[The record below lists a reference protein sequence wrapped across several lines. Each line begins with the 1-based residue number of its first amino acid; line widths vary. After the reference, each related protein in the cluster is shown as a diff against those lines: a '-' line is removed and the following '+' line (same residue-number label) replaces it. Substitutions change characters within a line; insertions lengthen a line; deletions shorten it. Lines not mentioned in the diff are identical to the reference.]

1 MLLNYDKFVEGIT
14 EIGLVEDDL
23 QVQAML
29 SDSHRE
35 AHICLVLHLFTAK
48 LCIVTLLYN
57 HRQHTLEQKQHVNC
71 LLWLRLMYKSTSR
84 SPNRPSA
91 SMPM

>member
-1 MLLNYDKFVEGIT
+1 MLSRHVLLNYDKFVEGIT

-23 QVQAML
+23 QVQAMV
-29 SDSHRE
+29 SDPYTE
-35 AHICLVLHLFTAK
+35 PHICAVLQLLTAK

-71 LLWLRLMYKSTSR
+71 LLW
-84 SPNRPSA
+84 
-91 SMPM
+91 

>member
-23 QVQAML
+23 QVQAIL

-35 AHICLVLHLFTAK
+35 AHISVVLHLLTAK
-48 LCIVTLLYN
+48 LCIIKLLYN
-57 HRQHTLEQKQHVNC
+57 HRQHTLEQKQHVSC
-71 LLWLRLMYKSTSR
+71 LLW
-84 SPNRPSA
+84 
-91 SMPM
+91 